1 MKSEQIDQLAAALSA
16 AQGEMPTAKFNAV
29 NPFLKNRYADLG
41 SVIEAGRHV
50 LPKHGLA
57 VTQLVSGGTQ
67 FDQPGAIEVETIL
80 MHKSGQWVSSTI
92 SLPVGEERGKSQAQV
107 AGSIIS
113 YLRRYAYASI
123 LGIYAEEDTDGNQP
137 EPKQTRKPE
146 PARAP
151 APVAQPTNGKPP
163 MSYTDACNITN
174 SEGKRYGNIPT
185 DTLRNMAN
193 SIGKAKEHK
202 PEHDKKLL
210 AIQTILAE
218 RAKHQPELE
227 DAQNDVDP
235 DDGLPFG
242 DK

>member
-29 NPFLKNRYADLG
+29 NPFLKNKYADLG

-57 VTQLVSGGTQ
+57 VTQLVSGGAQ

-146 PARAP
+146 PAPAP
-151 APVAQPTNGKPP
+151 APDVEYPAELVVV
-163 MSYTDACNITN
+163 TN
-174 SEGKRYGNIPT
+174 SKGTPYVELDSDALSKMQIGIRKALADVGMSDDDKARY
-185 DTLRNMAN
+185 A
-193 SIGKAKEHK
+193 AKN
-202 PEHDKKLL
+202 D
-210 AIQTILAE
+210 AINQILAL
-218 RAKHQPELE
+218 RQGK
-227 DAQNDVDP
+227 
-235 DDGLPFG
+235 
-242 DK
+242 

>member
-29 NPFLKNRYADLG
+29 NPFLKNKYADLG

-137 EPKQTRKPE
+137 ERKQEKKTAAEQKSDVE
-146 PARAP
+146 YPAELA
-151 APVAQPTNGKPP
+151 VVTNREGIPYCEMGDDQLHYMQSSIKKALLKNGL
-163 MSYTDACNITN
+163 SDDEKSNYAAKNDAIN
-174 SEGKRYGNIPT
+174 
-185 DTLRNMAN
+185 
-193 SIGKAKEHK
+193 
-202 PEHDKKLL
+202 
-210 AIQTILAE
+210 QILAL
-218 RAKHQPELE
+218 RQGK
-227 DAQNDVDP
+227 
-235 DDGLPFG
+235 
-242 DK
+242 